1 MFKELSEA
9 FHNMGSKKD
18 EMLEADPKFER
29 RMTVRQ
35 GIEKMLPLYHNFKQC
50 EAEGK
55 IKVQTTPHRFFLE
68 EIKW

>member
-50 EAEGK
+50 EAEVRSRSK
-55 IKVQTTPHRFFLE
+55 LLLTDFF
-68 EIKW
+68 